1 MLKLVKTAAPVQP
14 TVRRGKAFKISAEVT
29 LASNPEVVMTVE
41 RSNTDFTE
49 CVWFDEMREPKR
61 ETFLTATLRRF
72 VEAK

>member
-1 MLKLVKTAAPVQP
+1 MLKLVKTEAAPVP
-14 TVRRGKAFKISAEVT
+14 AGRRSRAFKISAEVT

-41 RSNTDFTE
+41 RSNPDFTE
-49 CVWFDEMREPKR
+49 VVWFDDMKEPKR

>member
-1 MLKLVKTAAPVQP
+1 MLKLVKPQAAPASAG
-14 TVRRGKAFKISAEVT
+14 RRRKAFKVAAEVT

-41 RSNTDFTE
+41 RSNSDFTE
-49 CVWFDEMREPKR
+49 CVWFDDMKEPKR